1 MLSRVDGFPVH
12 ASIVTGS
19 EFAHNIGAVTYH
31 RVDGKPSTL
40 RFSSTKSI
48 SRAAHFVVFSRVPH
62 LHFPATL
69 RQHKRRAMALPYSQ
83 FLQVFAFL
91 HGEPVPTGSFAAPI
105 AVSVYPC

>member
-1 MLSRVDGFPVH
+1 VGSGSPPYVPNNKTRFLSD
-12 ASIVTGS
+12 A
-19 EFAHNIGAVTYH
+19 
-31 RVDGKPSTL
+31 L
-40 RFSSTKSI
+40 RRSLPLPP
-48 SRAAHFVVFSRVPH
+48 A
-62 LHFPATL
+62 FPATL